1 MSNLSDGTIT
11 VFRSASL
18 SIIRVRQHCL
28 VRWTPVGVDLKGA
41 LVYGRA
47 WEEELMIPQPYNQA
61 AALNVIKVAAQM
73 RLGMLKGLTEDDQ

>member
-1 MSNLSDGTIT
+1 MSDGTIT

-47 WEEELMIPQPYNQA
+47 WEDEFLIPQPYNQA
-61 AALNVIKVAAQM
+61 AALNVLQVAAHA
-73 RLGMLKGLTEDDQ
+73 RLGMLKGIAEDEQ